1 MIEPTLSS
9 LSNSTLK
16 LNFKRYVPMP
26 CMFYCFLVQFDR
38 VVHVL
43 KKKTIVLSGDPL
55 LGWVPMSLCPYMSHI
70 PMSLC
75 TYVPSLDFKTCR
87 FVNNWWWGDHA
98 PVGISLLCLGLSSSL
113 SQFQHHLHVICRQF
127 IHLIRVRLKMK
138 KISLPCGKAA
148 TLVY

>member
-1 MIEPTLSS
+1 MIEPTLLS

-26 CMFYCFLVQFDR
+26 CMFYCFLVHFDR

-55 LGWVPMSLCPYMSHI
+55 LGWV